1 MVNLVKL
8 LTLGV
13 AGATAILF
21 LREAAT
27 KGIGVAAGQTGA
39 GIGTLGSGLSSVFG
53 GLGTGFQAFG
63 TGVGTGTAQLLNP
76 LFTLRDLI
84 YGPQAGQQAAPTA
97 ATEGVT
103 PSEQPPTQF
112 QPSKLIQVTTKRGEL
127 FVGQQIKSPS
137 FVNPRSGDTIK
148 SQLLIDRLNT
158 GQDVFAGQITTKAGG
173 ERTIIGSPALFER
186 LRDNLN
192 R

>member
-13 AGATAILF
+13 AGATAIIF
-21 LREAAT
+21 LRDAAQR
-27 KGIGVAAGQTGA
+27 GIGVAAGQTGA
-39 GIGTLGSGLSSVFG
+39 GIGTLGTGIGSVLG
-53 GLGTGFQAFG
+53 GLGTGFQSLG
-63 TGVGTGTAQLLNP
+63 TGIGTGTAQLLNP
-76 LFTLRDLI
+76 LFTLRDLTF
-84 YGPQAGQQAAPTA
+84 GPQAGQQAAPTA

-112 QPSKLIQVTTKRGEL
+112 QPSKLIQVNTKRGEL
-127 FVGQQIKSPS
+127 FVGQKINSTS
-137 FVNPRSGDTIK
+137 FVNPRTGDTIK
-148 SQLLIDRLNT
+148 SQLLVDRLNT